1 MPRLYGTDRIRIEHV
16 ISSRRLAIVK
26 LEKSSQM
33 APNFISTVVLFI
45 FSRAHIIRSILI
57 SFYSGPFISLYARN
71 KVLSFS
77 RRERG
82 VTPWRYDAATY
93 LHLYSR
99 WSGKRSSPRS
109 PDLFE
114 RGNRKKILWNSR
126 RNAALKE

>member
-82 VTPWRYDAATY
+82 VILRGDTTPRPIYISTRGGRENVRALAPRISLNEETV
-93 LHLYSR
+93 
-99 WSGKRSSPRS
+99 KRFYGIPGETRH
-109 PDLFE
+109 
-114 RGNRKKILWNSR
+114 
-126 RNAALKE
+126 